1 MRAAASL
8 ADNRNKSA
16 HVILLERRIPNS
28 PPVLE
33 SENLCDHNG
42 AVLVT
47 ATLQQKLNTGMATAT
62 PGKAKARAD
71 HHGSLV
77 GEFREIGGINA
88 SQRAVVRRVSLQEFL
103 RVAEKSRFFDRI
115 LLRQGR
121 LANVVN
127 ARDRFLREPVLE

>member
-1 MRAAASL
+1 
-8 ADNRNKSA
+8 
-16 HVILLERRIPNS
+16 
-28 PPVLE
+28 
-33 SENLCDHNG
+33 
-42 AVLVT
+42 
-47 ATLQQKLNTGMATAT
+47 
-62 PGKAKARAD
+62 
-71 HHGSLV
+71 V

>member
-47 ATLQQKLNTGMATAT
+47 ATLQQKLNTGMAPQHLGKQK
-62 PGKAKARAD
+62 PGPIITD
-71 HHGSLV
+71 QWW
-77 GEFREIGGINA
+77 A
-88 SQRAVVRRVSLQEFL
+88 SFERSA
-103 RVAEKSRFFDRI
+103 
-115 LLRQGR
+115 G
-121 LANVVN
+121 
-127 ARDRFLREPVLE
+127 